1 MKSYP
6 LLVVLLVVFL
16 VGAFTAQAAPIRKKL
31 IETGWDQPD
40 TATLRKNVA
49 EMEQQTPFDGVIIG
63 CTGVKADGT
72 KASLRPVFSSTPW
85 EAQWFQ
91 SCIDDLQATP
101 FKRFTDNFVII
112 GANPGN
118 VDWFDDEGWKNVVE
132 HWRIA
137 ARVARQGKVKGLLF
151 DPEAY
156 TKPYQQ
162 FKYAAQ
168 AQKDQHTFIEYVA
181 KARQRGQ
188 EVMQAVAA
196 EYPDITLYTYFMN
209 SVNAIATGNPDPL
222 VPLLSSGYGLYPAFV
237 DGWLDVVPPTVK
249 IIDGCESAYLF
260 NSTQQFLHAAVQMKV
275 DAQSLVSPENRAK
288 YRAQV
293 QSSFGIYVDAYAN
306 PAGSPW
312 FIDGKGGARVDRL
325 RQNVSDALWAADE
338 YVWVYGEKST
348 WWPYPHPSIKTK
360 WDETMPGATDA
371 LRMATDPADYGRR
384 KLSEMVAAGTATNLT
399 RNGDFSSD
407 KAAGPTPD
415 VMLDWKTG
423 GAPAGWNTWL
433 EDPTKGT
440 FTWDRETGGGS
451 ARASGVAGG
460 CFIQTI
466 LPVEPG
472 QVYAVQAKYKL
483 QGQGSASIRIRWQ
496 TPEGKWIHDQL
507 DRLVYGSGKATDW
520 QELTGVA
527 EVPEGVGR
535 LIILLGVGGQAG
547 DQDVVW
553 FDDVRAYR
561 LK

>member
-1 MKSYP
+1 MKPYP
-6 LLVVLLVVFL
+6 LVIALLVVCVVGSL
-16 VGAFTAQAAPIRKKL
+16 TAQAAPIRKKL

-49 EMEQQTPFDGVIIG
+49 DMEQTPFDGVVVS

-72 KASLRPVFSSTPW
+72 KTSLRGVFSSTPW
-85 EAQWFQ
+85 EAGWFQ
-91 SCIDDLQATP
+91 NCIDDLQATP

-132 HWRIA
+132 HWRIT
-137 ARVARQGKVKGLLF
+137 ARVAKQGKLTGILF
-151 DPEAY
+151 DPEPY
-156 TKPYQQ
+156 TKPYGQ
-162 FKYAAQ
+162 FKYALQ
-168 AQKDQHTFIEYVA
+168 AQKDQHTFAEYVA

-196 EYPDITLYTYFMN
+196 EYPDITFYTYFMN
-209 SVNAIATGNPDPL
+209 SVNAIATGNPDPA
-222 VPLLSSGYGLYPAFV
+222 VALLSSGYGLYPSFI
-237 DGWLDVVPPTVK
+237 DGWLDVTPPTVK
-249 IIDGCESAYLF
+249 FIDGCENAYLF

-275 DAQSLVSPENRAK
+275 DAQSLVAPENRAK

-306 PAGSPW
+306 PVGSPW

-325 RQNVSDALWAADE
+325 RQNVADALWAADE
-338 YVWVYGEKST
+338 YVWVYGEKSK
-348 WWPYPHPSIKTK
+348 WWTYPHPSLKTM
-360 WDETMPGATDA
+360 WDETLPGATDA
-371 LRMATDPADYGRR
+371 LRMAVDPADYGRR
-384 KLSEMVAAGTATNLT
+384 KLAEMVAAGTATNLT

-407 KAAGPTPD
+407 KAVGPTPD

-466 LPVEPG
+466 MPVEPG
-472 QVYAVQAKYKL
+472 QVYAVQARYKL

-507 DRLVYGSGKATDW
+507 DKLVYGSGKASDW

-535 LIILLGVGGQAG
+535 LIILLGVGGQAS
-547 DQDVVW
+547 DQDVAW
-553 FDDVRAYR
+553 FDDVKAYR